1 MTVPAVA
8 FVDYWSGLFALN
20 ASFTADIHR
29 RADSC
34 GYTDFLN
41 KHLVFPPAGP
51 LPSPPNSSAPG
62 CDLWTDI
69 YYAASR
75 INPCFDIYVSHLF
88 QAPDTPFEL

>member
-41 KHLVFPPAGP
+41 KYLVFPPTGP
-51 LPSPPNSSAPG
+51 LPTPPNSSAPG

-88 QAPDTPFEL
+88 QAPDSPFEL